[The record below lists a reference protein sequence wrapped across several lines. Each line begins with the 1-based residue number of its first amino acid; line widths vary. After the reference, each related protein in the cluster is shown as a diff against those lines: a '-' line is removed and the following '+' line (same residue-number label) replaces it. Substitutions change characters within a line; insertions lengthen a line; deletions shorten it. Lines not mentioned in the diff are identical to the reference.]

1 MLKWDRQLIAITCG
15 PYADHFQL
23 PCLYRSDGHHWGQS
37 QDLPGSSWILTAFPL
52 NFPWPR
58 AAVRAI
64 MWAAASYFSRL
75 LFHKSKGSASFH
87 PVESVDDL
95 IPIEDGEEL
104 FQRVHWVART
114 RRNEFS
120 EDAPGVLDSP

>member
-1 MLKWDRQLIAITCG
+1 MVSTGANRRTARQFL
-15 PYADHFQL
+15 D
-23 PCLYRSDGHHWGQS
+23 SDSVSPEFSTASSCRARHHVG
-37 QDLPGSSWILTAFPL
+37 G
-52 NFPWPR
+52 
-58 AAVRAI
+58 
-64 MWAAASYFSRL
+64 RL

-87 PVESVDDL
+87 PVEGVDDL

-120 EDAPGVLDSP
+120 EDAPGILDGP